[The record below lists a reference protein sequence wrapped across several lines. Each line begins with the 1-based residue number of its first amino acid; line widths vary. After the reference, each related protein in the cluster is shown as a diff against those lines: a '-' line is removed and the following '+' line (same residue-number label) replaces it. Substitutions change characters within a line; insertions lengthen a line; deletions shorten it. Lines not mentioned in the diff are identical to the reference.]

1 MYETK
6 ERREDELESL
16 IEKENK
22 LDSIKINNNKENNK
36 ISLDLFNPTKT
47 KGIITKV
54 KDTGENI
61 ALEIAY
67 NNTKFCNKL
76 KIPNKNKVDK
86 DNYPIFDLLKYYDIP
101 NGKFL
106 NLEGKEVY
114 IIESRFDNSI
124 ESYELSLPSKV
135 NRKSKKIFS
144 MIQLL
149 REKGVLNLYNVENET
164 KIKIE
169 PVILF
174 PILVFVFTLSYLLK
188 FIFSHGAE
196 IVSDTAFHVLM
207 TLSTISGIIM
217 LISGFYFCV
226 LLFFLGLHII
236 DKMYEKYIIKSVERY
251 WPFN

>member
-1 MYETK
+1 MYDNK
-6 ERREDELESL
+6 EHKEDELESL

-22 LDSIKINNNKENNK
+22 LDSIKVNNKENDK

-61 ALEIAY
+61 ALEISY
-67 NNTKFCNKL
+67 NNTKFCNEL
-76 KIPNKNKVDK
+76 KIPNKHNVDK
-86 DNYPIFDLLKYYDIP
+86 DNYPIFDLLEYYDIP

-114 IIESRFDNSI
+114 IIESRFNNSI
-124 ESYELSLPSKV
+124 GSYKLSLPNEFNK
-135 NRKSKKIFS
+135 KSKKIFS
-144 MIQLL
+144 IIHLV
-149 REKGVLNLYNVENET
+149 REKGFLNLYDVENKT

-169 PVILF
+169 PILLF
-174 PILVFVFTLSYLLK
+174 PISISIFTLSYLLK
-188 FIFSHGAE
+188 FIFSYGAE
-196 IVSDTAFHVLM
+196 LVSDTIFHVLM

-217 LISGFYFCV
+217 LISGFYFCI
-226 LLFFLGLHII
+226 LLFLLGLHII
-236 DKMYEKYIIKSVERY
+236 EKMYEKYIIKSVERY